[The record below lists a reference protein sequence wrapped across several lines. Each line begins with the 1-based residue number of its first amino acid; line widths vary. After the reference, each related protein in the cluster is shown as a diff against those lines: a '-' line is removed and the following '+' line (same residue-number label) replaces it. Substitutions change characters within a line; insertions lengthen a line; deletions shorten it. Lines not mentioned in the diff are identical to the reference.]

1 MLIAILS
8 GFIFAVLLVFAGRF
22 MKGKP
27 AILSAALPLGLFFY
41 FSSFIAQVASGEV
54 IYKQYDWVPAYG
66 VNLSFT
72 LDGISLLFA
81 LMITGIGFL
90 VFVYTAAYLKGHEYL
105 DRFYGYLGLFMGAM
119 LGLVLSDNLISL
131 FVFWELT
138 SISSFFLI
146 GFNNNEESSRKSAIV
161 ALAITG
167 FGGVL
172 LLAGALLLGNI
183 AGTYSIAEM
192 LSQTEAIANSTY
204 YVPVLLLIFG
214 AAFTKSAQ
222 FPFHFWLPGAMKAPT
237 PVSTYLH
244 SATMVKAGIYLLMR
258 FTPVLGNT
266 EMWNTTLIT
275 VGAVTMAYAALQT
288 LFKTDLKGIL
298 AYSTISALGI
308 LVFLIG
314 LGTRD
319 ALLAAS
325 VFILVHALYKATLF
339 LVTGIIDHE
348 TGSRNVV
355 VLSGLRKV
363 LLPVAIA
370 GILAAVSNA
379 GIPPSFGFLG
389 KDLIYEATL
398 HFGNAALFLTAIAI
412 ATNILLLYAGFLA
425 GVKPFTG
432 KLPESFSKVHMPS
445 PLMWLPPLLL
455 ALLGIVFGFFPG
467 LIQDSL
473 IQPAV
478 TALGASGE
486 AVQLKLWHGFNTIL
500 LLSGITILLGIILY
514 VVLKPSEK
522 REQAV
527 DKLYR
532 ISPKGIVLFVAGAFG
547 RFSGLWTNFLQNGFL
562 RHYVFTIASVL
573 VLLAGYTLINHT
585 KYEMD
590 YASFSKL
597 TIYEVVTLLI
607 MVIGIFYTVFSKS
620 RLGAVVAMGI
630 VGYAICLVFVFYSAP
645 DLAMTQFS
653 IDTLT
658 VILFVL
664 VLYRL
669 PKYLLLSDY
678 KMRIKDGVLSL
689 AFGALISV
697 LALEVLSEPTNTETS
712 EFYAENAYLL
722 AKGKNI
728 VNVIL
733 VDFRGVDTF
742 MEIAVL
748 SIAAI
753 GVFGLLK
760 LRLKRKER
768 KIVVVEKKETG
779 KKSVIEKE

>member
-22 MKGKP
+22 IKGKP
-27 AILSAALPLGLFFY
+27 AIIAALLPLGLFVY
-41 FSSFIAQVASGEV
+41 FSSFISQIASGEV
-54 IYKQYDWVPAYG
+54 VSTQYKWVPTYG

-90 VFVYTAAYLKGHEYL
+90 VFVYTASYLKGHKYL

-146 GFNNNEESSRKSAIV
+146 GFNNSEKSSRKSALV
-161 ALAITG
+161 ALGVTG

-183 AGTYSIAEM
+183 TGTYTISEM
-192 LSQTEAIANSTY
+192 LDQTDSIANSAY
-204 YVPVLLLIFG
+204 YVPVLLLFFG

-222 FPFHFWLPGAMKAPT
+222 FPLHFWLPGAMKAPT

-266 EMWNTTLIT
+266 EMWNTTLII
-275 VGAVTMAYAALQT
+275 VGAITMTYAALQT

-298 AYSTISALGI
+298 AYSTIAALGI

-348 TGSRNVV
+348 TGTRNVV
-355 VLSGLRKV
+355 ILSGLRKV
-363 LLPVAIA
+363 LLPVAVA

-379 GIPPSFGFLG
+379 GLPPSFGFLG

-398 HFGNAALFLTAIAI
+398 HFGHAALLLTAIAI
-412 ATNILLLYAGFLA
+412 VTNILLLYAGFLA

-445 PLMWLPPLLL
+445 PLMWIPPLIL
-455 ALLGIVFGFFPG
+455 ASLGIVFGFFPG

-473 IQPAV
+473 IQPSV
-478 TALGASGE
+478 TALGTSGD
-486 AVQLKLWHGFNTIL
+486 VVKLKLWHGFNTIL
-500 LLSGITILLGIILY
+500 LLSIITIVLGIVLC

-527 DKLYR
+527 DRLYR
-532 ISPKGIVLFVAGAFG
+532 ISPKGIVLSIVEAFHK
-547 RFSGLWTNFLQNGFL
+547 FSKLWTNLFQNGFL
-562 RHYVFTIASVL
+562 RHYVYTITSVL
-573 VLLAGYTLINHT
+573 VLLAGYTLIHHT
-585 KYEMD
+585 KYEID

-607 MVIGIFYTVFSKS
+607 MGIGIFYTVFSKS

-630 VGYAICLVFVFYSAP
+630 VGYAICLIFVFYSAP

-689 AFGALISV
+689 AFGTLISI

-742 MEIAVL
+742 MEISVL

-760 LRLKRKER
+760 LRLKRKDR
-768 KIVVVEKKETG
+768 KILMEVNKESQ
-779 KKSVIEKE
+779 KKSVIDKE